1 MVQWLRLNV
10 FNAGGMDLI
19 LGWGTKIP
27 HAEWQKKKSSH
38 YTNILNVFNVLLS
51 SKLNLKKKEKMYPDT
66 QSLIKNTQNS
76 RNFPKAE
83 LEFALCTS
91 SYLHSIYI

>member
-1 MVQWLRLNV
+1 MQGAWVWSLVGELRSHMLS
-10 FNAGGMDLI
+10 G
-19 LGWGTKIP
+19 
-27 HAEWQKKKSSH
+27 KKKSSH

-51 SKLNLKKKEKMYPDT
+51 SKLNLKKKRKNVPWYPISD
-66 QSLIKNTQNS
+66 QKYLENS